1 MSKERI
7 EVNIHYG
14 QEDFKKLFEEL
25 VRVAII
31 NQEQIQESI
40 NELGNKVNTQVPFTN
55 ELR

>member
-25 VRVAII
+25 VRVTIAS
-31 NQEQIQESI
+31 QELIQESN
-40 NELGNKVNTQVPFTN
+40 NEIGNKIDTQSPFTKK
-55 ELR
+55 L